1 MKRIKLMGL
10 ALIAVFLLGALGASS
25 AMAEEG
31 GNPEILPLPTPTA
44 PLTFTSETDGPPR
57 LVTTAGTEI
66 QCKEAT
72 NEGEFTSKRLG
83 TLHIDFKECKE
94 VKTEVSCTSTNDK
107 TGEILTEGKIHLVDI
122 LPTGTL
128 DLGLWFEPL
137 AIGGGDLKF
146 KCGIIGVEI
155 LGSLIGEVDNEHG
168 ELLKDLEKG
177 KHFIVLWKEE
187 KQGEQLI
194 KTCMLDEEFCK
205 GKTFELKSTFGKG
218 EELAAEIADALV
230 LFLKEIE
237 IHF

>member
-83 TLHIDFKECKE
+83 TLHIDFEKC
-94 VKTEVSCTSTNDK
+94 VSAKAPCTSTNDNS
-107 TGEILTEGKIHLVDI
+107 GIILTEGKIHLVDI

-146 KCGIIGVEI
+146 KCGIITIEI
-155 LGSLIGEVDNEHG
+155 LGSLIGEVDNEHS

-194 KTCMLDEEFCK
+194 KTCMLTKEFCE
-205 GKTFELKSTFGKG
+205 GKTFELKATLGKG
-218 EELAAEIADALV
+218 EELAVEIADALV
-230 LFLKEIE
+230 LFLKAIE